1 MVRKMRHSPTT
12 LNAPMLGPMN
22 LAWKKALNLAAPR
35 SLGADAPLLLQGGEV
50 LDFYYLARG
59 NLRLMHLGPDGRER
73 TILYLCSGNLFNE
86 STALA
91 GYDAPDCCFFS
102 MEPSL
107 IYRFAGSLLR
117 DARFIAEH
125 PELIINLMESQAIKI
140 LIMHVGL
147 GSTVGHSSLET
158 VSRFIL
164 SLIERHGGAL
174 EFDPHLTQQDIATL
188 LGLHRA
194 SVVRTLA
201 ELRRLG
207 AIVKFTKHSLK
218 IGDMGVLT
226 GLAGK
231 KAPAPHT
238 HS

>member
-1 MVRKMRHSPTT
+1 MRHSPTT

-22 LAWKKALNLAAPR
+22 LPWRKMLGLGAQRNLAAE
-35 SLGADAPLLLQGGEV
+35 APLLLQGREV
-50 LDFYYLARG
+50 LDFYYLAQG

-102 MEPSL
+102 MGPSV
-107 IYRFAGSLLR
+107 IYRFSGSLLR
-117 DARFIAEH
+117 DVRFIAEH
-125 PELIINLMESQAIKI
+125 PALIINLMESQAIKI

-147 GSTVGHSSLET
+147 GSTVGHSSLQT

-164 SLIERHGGAL
+164 SLMERHDGAL
-174 EFDPHLTQQDIATL
+174 EFDPGLTQQDIATL

-194 SVVRTLA
+194 SVVRTLT

-207 AIVKFTKHSLK
+207 ALITFTKHSLK
-218 IGDMGVLT
+218 IGDPRLLAT
-226 GLAGK
+226 LAGK
-231 KAPAPHT
+231 SPGAPAHGE
-238 HS
+238 